1 MAAPRKLPDE
11 TVLERWY
18 LREKL
23 TYKAMAERWANTPGG
38 HSVSAAAFSAAC
50 HGAEWFEPRNRS
62 HVGTEYWPWLNV
74 RPEHNDEHDAQML
87 RLYGRRKAGDKSIKP
102 RYVAALNAWLRGLYD
117 ENAVIAYKPN
127 TNQGWWHVKKE
138 AGDVD
143 IVRWPEEF
151 RREKRRLTVVPEAG

>member
-23 TYKAMAERWANTPGG
+23 TYREMAERWANTPGG
-38 HSVSAAAFSAAC
+38 HTCTPAAFGAAC
-50 HGAEWFEPRNRS
+50 TGADWFVPRNMK
-62 HVGTEYWPWLNV
+62 HAGTDHFPWTNV
-74 RPEHNDEHDAQML
+74 RAEHTDMHDAQML
-87 RLYGRRKAGDKSIKP
+87 RLYGRREAGEKLAHRLERDLKS
-102 RYVAALNAWLRGLYD
+102 WLRTLYD

-138 AGDVD
+138 RQDVG
-143 IVRWPEEF
+143 IVRWPAEY
-151 RREKRRLTVVPEAG
+151 RRRAERRLTVVPEAG

>member
-23 TYKAMAERWANTPGG
+23 TYKAMAERWANTEGG
-38 HSVSAAAFSAAC
+38 HACSAAAFSAAC
-50 HGAEWFEPRNRS
+50 HNAPWFEPRVMK
-62 HVGTEYWPWLNV
+62 HGGTDHFPWTNV
-74 RPEHNDEHDAQML
+74 RPEHNDMHDAQML
-87 RLYGRRKAGDKSIKP
+87 RLYGRRKAGEKLAHRLERDLKS
-102 RYVAALNAWLRGLYD
+102 WLRTLFD

-138 AGDVD
+138 PVD
-143 IVRWPEEF
+143 GSGIVRIPEEY
-151 RREKRRLTVVPEAG
+151 RRAQARLTVVSEAG